1 MNHKLIAVMVY
12 GLTWLAI
19 VGAVV
24 LLAYVLW
31 LRPWSLKWGAT
42 DAEVKGPLPGDEL
55 VPNPQSISTRA
66 ISIKAPAAR
75 VWPWLVQM
83 GQGRGGFY
91 SYDWLENIFGCDIHN
106 ADRIIPEFQN
116 LKVGDGI
123 RLHPKVP
130 PLSVLIVAPNQALV
144 IGAPQEAAELRMKG
158 FPRVSWAF
166 VLREVDSRNSRLIVR
181 WRSAYP
187 SGFLNSLANQYLL
200 EPVHFTMERK
210 TLLGIKVRAEQEVR

>member
-1 MNHKLIAVMVY
+1 MWIAPMVY

-24 LLAYVLW
+24 LLAYVVY
-31 LRPWSLKWGAT
+31 LRLWSLRWGAT
-42 DAEVKGPLPGDEL
+42 DAEVKSPLPGDEL
-55 VPNPQSISTRA
+55 VPDPQSISTRA
-66 ISIKAPAAR
+66 IGIKAPAAR
-75 VWPWLVQM
+75 VWPWLVQI

-91 SYDWLENIFGCDIHN
+91 SYDWLENIFACNIQN
-106 ADRIIPEFQN
+106 ADRIIPEFQT
-116 LKVGDGI
+116 LEVGDGI

-130 PLSVLIVAPNQALV
+130 PLAVLIVAPNRALV
-144 IGAPQEAAELRMKG
+144 IGAPAESMDSHGKG

-166 VLREVDSRNSRLIVR
+166 VLREVDRRNSRLIVR

-187 SGFLNSLANQYLL
+187 SGFLDSLANQYLL

-210 TLLGIKVRAEQEVR
+210 MLLGIKVRAERAVR